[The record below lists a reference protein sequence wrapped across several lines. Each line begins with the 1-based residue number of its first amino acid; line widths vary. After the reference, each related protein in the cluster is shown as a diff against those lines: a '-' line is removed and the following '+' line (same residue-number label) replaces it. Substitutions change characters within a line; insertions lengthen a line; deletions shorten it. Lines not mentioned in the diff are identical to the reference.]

1 MSRNTRGLM
10 LALSLLTMASLI
22 LGACAVPAAPAPV
35 ATKAAEVVATA
46 KPAEPAAAA
55 GTDKLEMFS
64 WWTAGGEADG
74 LNAMYDIYK
83 KTYPGVEIINATVAG
98 GAGTNAKA
106 VLATRLT
113 GGDAPDSFQLHAG
126 LEVEKYEPM
135 KYLQQLDKLYASE
148 GWDKAFPKDL
158 ITLLKYQDHFWGVPV
173 NIHRANV
180 MWFNKDVFEKNGLK
194 APATW
199 DEFFAAGDALKAK
212 GIVPL
217 VIGTKEGWEAGHTF
231 ETILV
236 SLLGAEGYNGLW
248 TGATQ
253 WTDPKVT
260 QALEAFKKIMSYANP
275 DHAALTWSD
284 AAQYLVDGKGAM
296 HIMGDWTDGWFT
308 SKGFTGYGWAPVPGT
323 QGIFDALSDSFA
335 AGMGAKNQV
344 NLENWLKVAGSKAG
358 QEAFNPKKGSICAR
372 TDCDPKLFNA
382 YLQSAM
388 TDWSKDAIVP
398 SVAHGAAAVEKW
410 ATVYKDILQ
419 SFVTSGDVAKAQ
431 TSLQQACVENGVCK

>member
-1 MSRNTRGLM
+1 MEEEAEMPSRMRKLSAVISVLM
-10 LALSLLTMASLI
+10 IAAML
-22 LGACAVPAAPAPV
+22 LGACG
-35 ATKAAEVVATA
+35 TGA
-46 KPAEPAAAA
+46 K
-55 GTDKLEMFS
+55 GTNKLEMYS

-74 LNAMYDIYK
+74 LNAMYAVYK
-83 KTYPGVEIINATVAG
+83 KLYPNVEIINATVAG

-106 VLATRLT
+106 VLSTRLQ
-113 GGDAPDSFQLHAG
+113 GGDPPDSFQLHAG
-126 LEVEKYEPM
+126 LEVEMYQPD
-135 KYLQQLDKLYASE
+135 KYLQPLDSLYASE
-148 GWDKAFPKDL
+148 GWDKVFPKDL
-158 ITLLKYQDHFWGVPV
+158 ISLLKYQDHFWGVPV

-180 MWFNKDVFEKNGLK
+180 LWYNKKVFQDNNLT
-194 APATW
+194 PPTTW
-199 DEFFAAGDALKAK
+199 DEFFKVAEALKAK

-236 SLLGAEGYNGLW
+236 GTLGAEGYKGLW
-248 TGATQ
+248 NGKTA

-260 QALEAFKKIMSYANP
+260 EALNTFKKLMTYANS
-275 DHAALTWSD
+275 DYSALTWSD

-323 QGIFDALSDSFA
+323 KGIFDALSDSFA
-335 AGMGAKNQV
+335 AAKGAKNQE
-344 NLENWLKVAGSKAG
+344 NMINWLKVAGSKAG

-388 TDWSKDAIVP
+388 KDWAVDAIVP
-398 SVAHGAAAVEKW
+398 SVAHGAAAVERW
-410 ATVYKDILQ
+410 ATAYKDVMNT
-419 SFVTSGDVAKAQ
+419 FATKGDVQATQAQ
-431 TSLQQACVENGVCK
+431 LQQLCKDNGVCK

>member
-1 MSRNTRGLM
+1 MTRSLRRLISLMSLVTLVV
-10 LALSLLTMASLI
+10 LSVSACT
-22 LGACAVPAAPAPV
+22 GAVPPAPSAPAQPAAPA
-35 ATKAAEVVATA
+35 AS
-46 KPAEPAAAA
+46 
-55 GTDKLEMFS
+55 KLEMFS

-74 LNAMYDIYK
+74 LNAMYAIYK
-83 KTYPGVEIINATVAG
+83 AAYPNVEIINATVAG

-106 VLATRLT
+106 VLSTRLT
-113 GGDAPDSFQLHAG
+113 GGDPPDSFQLHAG
-126 LEVEKYEPM
+126 LEVEKYEPD
-135 KYLQQLDKLYASE
+135 KYLQPLDSLYASE
-148 GWDKAFPKDL
+148 GWDKVFPNDL
-158 ITLLKYQDHFWGVPV
+158 IDLLKYQDHFWGVPV

-180 MWFNKDVFEKNGLK
+180 LWYNKQVFSDNGLD
-194 APATW
+194 APTNW
-199 DEFFAAGDALKAK
+199 DEFFAVSEVFQAK

-231 ETILV
+231 ETVLV
-236 SLLGAEGYNGLW
+236 SVLGADGYRGLW

-260 QALEAFKKIMSYANP
+260 EALETFKKMMSYANT
-275 DHAALTWSD
+275 DYSALTWSD

-308 SKGFTGYGWAPVPGT
+308 SKGYTGYGWAPVPGS

-335 AGMGAKNQV
+335 AAKGAKNQE
-344 NLENWLKVAGSKAG
+344 NLMNWLKVSGSKEG

-372 TDCDPKLFNA
+372 TDCDPGLFNA

-388 TDWSKDAIVP
+388 VDWSRDAIVP

-410 ATVYKDILQ
+410 ATVYKDILTT
-419 SFVTSGDVAKAQ
+419 FATKMDVAAAQ
-431 TSLQQACVENGVCK
+431 ASLQQACVDNGVCK